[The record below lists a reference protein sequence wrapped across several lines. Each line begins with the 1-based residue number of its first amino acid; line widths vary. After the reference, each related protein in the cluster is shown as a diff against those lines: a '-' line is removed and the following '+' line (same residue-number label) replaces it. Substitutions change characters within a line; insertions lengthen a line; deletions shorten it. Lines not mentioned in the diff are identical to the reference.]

1 MRAALYARYSTDLQ
15 NVAPI
20 ADQFATC
27 RSFAAKD
34 ATKIVAT
41 FEDAAISGG
50 SAANRPGLHSLMRGA
65 KNGEFEV
72 VLCEAL
78 DRLSRSQADVAAL
91 FEDLRFHGVKIR
103 TISEGD
109 ISELLIGLMGTMT
122 APQLRETG
130 RKTGRGL
137 QGVARS
143 GRHTG
148 GRVHGYKIRREV
160 DNIGEPIRGLRDIDP
175 VEAEVV
181 RENFRRYAAGQ
192 SPRAIVSDLNR
203 RSIPGP
209 RGGSWNASTIN
220 GNAERGNG
228 VIHNELY
235 RTVLVSVARL
245 GSRTDAQESARRE
258 RRILKKLFGPR
269 YPTFGSSPRSYGRKF
284 RIATR
289 KTPYRHGGPPRA

>member
-15 NVAPI
+15 NVASI

-109 ISELLIGLMGTMT
+109 ISELQIGLMGTMN
-122 APQLRETG
+122 ALQLRETG
-130 RKTGRGL
+130 RKTKRGL
-137 QGVARS
+137 QGVVRS

-148 GRVHGYKIRREV
+148 GRVYGYKIRREV
-160 DNIGEPIRGLRDIDP
+160 DAIGEPIRGLRDIDP
-175 VEAEVV
+175 GEAEVV
-181 RENFRRYAAGQ
+181 R
-192 SPRAIVSDLNR
+192 
-203 RSIPGP
+203 
-209 RGGSWNASTIN
+209 
-220 GNAERGNG
+220 
-228 VIHNELY
+228 
-235 RTVLVSVARL
+235 
-245 GSRTDAQESARRE
+245 
-258 RRILKKLFGPR
+258 
-269 YPTFGSSPRSYGRKF
+269 
-284 RIATR
+284 
-289 KTPYRHGGPPRA
+289 

>member
-1 MRAALYARYSTDLQ
+1 MAIFHRPKHELMRAALYARYSTDLQ
-15 NVAPI
+15 NVASI

-109 ISELLIGLMGTMT
+109 ISELQIGLMGTMN
-122 APQLRETG
+122 ALQLRETG
-130 RKTGRGL
+130 
-137 QGVARS
+137 
-143 GRHTG
+143 
-148 GRVHGYKIRREV
+148 
-160 DNIGEPIRGLRDIDP
+160 
-175 VEAEVV
+175 
-181 RENFRRYAAGQ
+181 
-192 SPRAIVSDLNR
+192 
-203 RSIPGP
+203 
-209 RGGSWNASTIN
+209 
-220 GNAERGNG
+220 
-228 VIHNELY
+228 
-235 RTVLVSVARL
+235 
-245 GSRTDAQESARRE
+245 
-258 RRILKKLFGPR
+258 
-269 YPTFGSSPRSYGRKF
+269 
-284 RIATR
+284 
-289 KTPYRHGGPPRA
+289 